1 MLSTELRLF
10 PGSPSQFRCMSGA
23 EPNATFRV
31 GADGETGDFKGL
43 TLSNSSPVHLGS
55 RGFSLNRG
63 RGGLG
68 KGRHEHSLHLPRR
81 HAAAEAAE
89 ATAPEATE
97 AATAAP
103 CRIARKPLR
112 YAVTGLPGA
121 ATVAYLF
128 PHHACPS
135 AYDEASGKRPCLPTR
150 AHTLPSGGAWLHE
163 IKHDGFRIIARK
175 NGAQVRLYSRPRN
188 AGEASEDL
196 S

>member
-31 GADGETGDFKGL
+31 GADGETEDFKGL

-68 KGRHEHSLHLPRR
+68 KGGYEHNENSLHLPRR
-81 HAAAEAAE
+81 HAAAAEAAE

-135 AYDEASGKRPCLPTR
+135 AY
-150 AHTLPSGGAWLHE
+150 PSEWLHRTVPP
-163 IKHDGFRIIARK
+163 HQSPHA
-175 NGAQVRLYSRPRN
+175 AVRRCV
-188 AGEASEDL
+188 AA
-196 S
+196 